1 MLKPLLTR
9 LLNHLVNQNSWAKT
23 QLQGYGG
30 KTVRFDM
37 PPLGATLTVLEDG
50 GLAIAGESATADARI
65 IMPVPAAL
73 RLLTGDEGA
82 SALAT
87 IEGDTELA
95 AALARIMRGMSWEF
109 EEDLSKVVGDIP
121 AHQLAET
128 ARKLKGEILSQ
139 SLNLAQ
145 MLSEYWQEEQPM
157 IAKKRHIDVFNR
169 EVDDL
174 REDTERLQKRI
185 EKLYE
190 KLGQDRG
197 E

>member
-9 LLNHLVNQNSWAKT
+9 VLNHLVNQNSWAKT
-23 QLQGYGG
+23 QLQAYGG
-30 KTVRFDM
+30 KTVSFDM
-37 PPLGATLTVLEDG
+37 PPLSATLTVLEDG
-50 GLAIAGESATADARI
+50 GLAMAGESATADARI

-73 RLLTGDEGA
+73 RLLAGDDGA

-95 AALARIMRGMSWEF
+95 AALGRIMRGMSWEF
-109 EEDLSKVVGDIP
+109 EEDLSKVVGDIA

-128 ARKLKGEILSQ
+128 GRKVAGGIRSQ
-139 SLNLAQ
+139 GLNLAQ

-157 IAKKRHIDVFNR
+157 IAKKRHVDTFNR
-169 EVDDL
+169 EVDKL

-185 EKLYE
+185 EKLHE
-190 KLGQDRG
+190 KLARAGG